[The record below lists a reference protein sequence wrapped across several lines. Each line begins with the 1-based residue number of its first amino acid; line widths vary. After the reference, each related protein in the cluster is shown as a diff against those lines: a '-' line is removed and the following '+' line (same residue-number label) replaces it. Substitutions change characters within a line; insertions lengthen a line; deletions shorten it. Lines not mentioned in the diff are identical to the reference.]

1 MEQLPNEFTLNLP
14 EGAFPLSTDSMVLS
28 HFVRLPKNAR
38 VLDLGSGCGTLGL
51 LLCAVNESCRVTG
64 VELSQSAH
72 LAAIDNIRRVIV
84 LGTTAKR
91 VPLHTI
97 EYNLDQSYGLFMS
110 GDPKLAVLRFDAEA
124 SPYLKRETWH
134 PRQTLEEHGDEV
146 VLTVPYTNPTELIGD
161 IFRWRE
167 HVVVEAPEELRR
179 EVRECLL
186 KTLSQY

>member
-1 MEQLPNEFTLNLP
+1 MYYIHISTG
-14 EGAFPLSTDSMVLS
+14 GAGGP
-28 HFVRLPKNAR
+28 
-38 VLDLGSGCGTLGL
+38 
-51 LLCAVNESCRVTG
+51 
-64 VELSQSAH
+64 
-72 LAAIDNIRRVIV
+72 RRA
-84 LGTTAKR
+84 GGGGR
-91 VPLHTI
+91 G
-97 EYNLDQSYGLFMS
+97 QSYGLFMS

-146 VLTVPYTNPTELIGD
+146 VLPVPYTTPTELIGD

>member
-1 MEQLPNEFTLNLP
+1 M
-14 EGAFPLSTDSMVLS
+14 
-28 HFVRLPKNAR
+28 
-38 VLDLGSGCGTLGL
+38 
-51 LLCAVNESCRVTG
+51 
-64 VELSQSAH
+64 
-72 LAAIDNIRRVIV
+72 
-84 LGTTAKR
+84 
-91 VPLHTI
+91 PLHTI